1 MSQSVTYCRGQTL
14 NLLASRPAVKS
25 PCQRAK
31 LCTNEKLLHT
41 ILLRYRFWVWE
52 LRSGSI
58 CWGMKKIIHLS
69 MYFAL
74 LCSPTL
80 HLLGDCEAQTTTVP
94 QPFSHSVGP
103 DWGKAIWL
111 SDHLYS
117 ALSGNGFSD
126 SDLFFC
132 AYALCLH
139 CEDSGK
145 ERERERKKN
154 KFDRSPVNYLPGVWL
169 KWL

>member
-1 MSQSVTYCRGQTL
+1 
-14 NLLASRPAVKS
+14 
-25 PCQRAK
+25 
-31 LCTNEKLLHT
+31 
-41 ILLRYRFWVWE
+41 
-52 LRSGSI
+52 
-58 CWGMKKIIHLS
+58 

-154 KFDRSPVNYLPGVWL
+154 KFDRSPVNYLPGV
-169 KWL
+169 